1 MVDDTLDILKS
12 YNERMQRMPSR
23 RAELIQEARE
33 ARHTWREIAAA
44 LDMTEHGAI
53 KAGAV
58 KPKGNA

>member
-1 MVDDTLDILKS
+1 MDDTLEVLKS

-33 ARHTWREIAAA
+33 AKHTWREIAAA

-53 KAGAV
+53 KAAKV
-58 KPKGNA
+58 RQK